1 MYIYIKKKEI
11 FINYQMLKRDSLI
24 FGIHRHIYH
33 FIVIIRHTIYLI
45 HVLKDGGI
53 SRGDDKRQHW

>member
-1 MYIYIKKKEI
+1 
-11 FINYQMLKRDSLI
+11 MLKRDSLI

-53 SRGDDKRQHW
+53 SRGDDKR